1 MEESGGRIG
10 SRAPG
15 QIGSSGQ
22 DVGRNAFGGEEADLR
37 RERRDPGASTV
48 GRVGQGQ
55 GSLRARVVLGRG
67 MGQDLSVGMYRFV
80 TATSASS
87 HIRRLLLAT
96 GLTLCALPAGVA
108 WAQQSPPVAAAESPA
123 VTVPNLWNPR
133 ARGERVEAPQ
143 TGRAVRFMTDDEFP
157 PLHFAGPDGAP
168 TGFAVELARA
178 VCDRLAIACTVQ
190 ARRFDTLLD
199 ALSDKQGDVVAA
211 AVPLTQGLRTRF
223 LATRP
228 YFRWPARFIARKD
241 RGLPTPSVAALAER
255 SVGVVEGSA
264 HEAYLKAFFPKTA
277 RKTFTDLS
285 AAESALKRG
294 EMDYLFAD
302 GLNLALW
309 LNGQE
314 AETCC
319 AFSGGDY
326 LENRYFGEG
335 IGFVTRTEDAALA
348 RALDDAL
355 QRVWDD
361 GKYTELYLRFFPI
374 SPF

>member
-1 MEESGGRIG
+1 
-10 SRAPG
+10 
-15 QIGSSGQ
+15 
-22 DVGRNAFGGEEADLR
+22 
-37 RERRDPGASTV
+37 
-48 GRVGQGQ
+48 
-55 GSLRARVVLGRG
+55 
-67 MGQDLSVGMYRFV
+67 
-80 TATSASS
+80 
-87 HIRRLLLAT
+87 
-96 GLTLCALPAGVA
+96 
-108 WAQQSPPVAAAESPA
+108 
-123 VTVPNLWNPR
+123 
-133 ARGERVEAPQ
+133 
-143 TGRAVRFMTDDEFP
+143 MTDDEFP
-157 PLHFAGPDGAP
+157 PLHFAGLDGTP

-178 VCDRLAIACTVQ
+178 VCERLTITCTVQ

-199 ALSDKQGDVVAA
+199 ALADKQGDVVAA
-211 AVPLTQGLRTRF
+211 AIPVNAGLRARF

-228 YFRWPARFIARKD
+228 YFRWPARFITPTD
-241 RGLPTPSVAALAER
+241 RNAPAPSAAALAGR

-264 HEAYLKAFFPKTA
+264 HEAYLKAFFPKAT

-294 EMDYLFAD
+294 EVEYLFAD
-302 GLNLALW
+302 GLSLALW

-314 AETCC
+314 AEGCC
-319 AFSGGDY
+319 AYSGGDY

-361 GKYTELYLRFFPI
+361 GKYAELYLRFFPV